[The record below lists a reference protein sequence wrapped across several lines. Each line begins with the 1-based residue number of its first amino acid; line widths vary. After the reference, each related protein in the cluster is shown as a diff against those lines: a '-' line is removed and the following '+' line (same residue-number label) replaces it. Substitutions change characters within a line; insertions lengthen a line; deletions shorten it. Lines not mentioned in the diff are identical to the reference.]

1 MVFGEAIYH
10 ADCPFEQWYDL
21 LTKDPGNPEAWMRGW
36 GLDRALSGD
45 MITEQDIHALD
56 VMNWIMQEP
65 PLYAIGSGGLT
76 ARPKIGTCWDHFAV
90 YYQYPNKVVFQFS
103 GRQFNGYGTPE
114 GIRNRMFGSKGVL
127 ETEYGGNVLIRGEN
141 FFRGGKTTEIYEEGT
156 VNNIAAFAIGDLN
169 NLPFKSDLRAEQW
182 LEQSI
187 DICRAMDVKVVL
199 VPFFG
204 KGDLRNDPKGMAAV
218 IERLKRIAPK
228 AEKAGVILALESWL
242 SADDHLKIIKAV
254 GSPAVQVYYD
264 VGNSQEAGYDIF
276 KEIRLL
282 GNRICQFHAKDTKT
296 LYGQGSMD
304 FKAVRKAME
313 DIGYRGW
320 FVLEGTELPLG
331 IEKSVRYDLDYLR
344 TIFPARQK

>member
-1 MVFGEAIYH
+1 MKTVNGFALILFALAVGLGTGRAVQKGEA
-10 ADCPFEQWYDL
+10 
-21 LTKDPGNPEAWMRGW
+21 K
-36 GLDRALSGD
+36 
-45 MITEQDIHALD
+45 
-56 VMNWIMQEP
+56 WIV
-65 PLYAIGSGGLT
+65 
-76 ARPKIGTCWDHFAV
+76 K
-90 YYQYPNKVVFQFS
+90 
-103 GRQFNGYGTPE
+103 
-114 GIRNRMFGSKGVL
+114 FGVCDW
-127 ETEYGGNVLIRGEN
+127 TI
-141 FFRGGKTTEIYEEGT
+141 GKTGDPAALELASKLGLEG
-156 VNNIAAFAIGDLN
+156 VQVSLNIKNGSLELGQAALQKSYLDLARKHGLAIASFAIGDLN
-169 NLPFKSDLRAEQW
+169 NLPFKSDPRAEQW

-204 KGDLRNDPKGMAAV
+204 KGDLRNDPKGMEEV

-242 SADDHLKIIKAV
+242 SAEDHLKIIKDV

-282 GNRICQFHAKDTKT
+282 GDRICQFHAKDYKA

-331 IEKSVRYDLDYLR
+331 IEKSVRYDLDYLKAV
-344 TIFPARQK
+344 FSAR